1 MGTEVNSSATPVAP
15 EFLRVETEEDF
26 ITLKFGKLENEQLE
40 NEKQFVVLSEIKIKP
55 GALYSMLVELY
66 RVGIKYEKT
75 YNRSIGFSENL

>member
-15 EFLRVETEEDF
+15 EVLRVETEEDF
-26 ITLKFGKLENEQLE
+26 ISLKFGKLENEE
-40 NEKQFVVLSEIKIKP
+40 QFVVLSEIKIKP